1 MEGAFEDRC
10 ALCPFRQPIADT
22 FPRVQAVHSS
32 SFVRMGGLR
41 VVTVHSVSDVNRYIK
56 DLLAGEPVLRGIAVR
71 GEISNFK
78 RYPSGH
84 CYFTLKDA
92 NSALKC
98 VMFRSYA
105 GALRFVPQNG
115 MQAVAGGSISVYER
129 DGVYQLY
136 VESLLPEGTGDL
148 ALAFEQLKEKL
159 AAEGLFDAS
168 RKRVLPAFPK
178 KIGVVTSSAG
188 AVLRDIYRVSK
199 RRWPQVQ
206 LVLYPVQV
214 QGEGAAGQIAAGI
227 GFFSRKYPVDVII
240 AGRGGGSMEDL
251 WAFNEEVVVRAI
263 AAAKVPLISAV
274 GHETDFTLADFA
286 ADVRAATPSQ
296 AAELAVP
303 DRAEVRRQVEN
314 LTGQLTR
321 QMQGAIAARRAR
333 LENILQSRVLREP
346 QAMLAERRQRLDFLL
361 AGLQK
366 SAQADM
372 QAKRHRLGLLLNRL
386 AAINPAAVMGR
397 GYGLLTRQDKLI
409 TSVRDVA
416 VNDELKVTLRDGSIF
431 VRTLAIKEK
440 GDR

>member
-1 MEGAFEDRC
+1 MTV
-10 ALCPFRQPIADT
+10 I
-22 FPRVQAVHSS
+22 
-32 SFVRMGGLR
+32 
-41 VVTVHSVSDVNRYIK
+41 VHSVSDVNRYLK
-56 DLLAGEPVLRGIAVR
+56 DLLANEPVLRGIAVR

-78 RYPSGH
+78 KYPSGH

-105 GALRFVPQNG
+105 GTLRFVPQNG
-115 MQAVAGGSISVYER
+115 MQVVAGGSISVYER

-168 RKRVLPAFPK
+168 RKRPLPAFPK

-214 QGEGAAGQIAAGI
+214 QGEGAAEQIAAGI

-251 WAFNEEVVVRAI
+251 WAFNEEAVVRAI

-286 ADVRAATPSQ
+286 ADMRAATPSQ

-303 DRAEVRRQVEN
+303 DRAEVKRQVEN

-321 QMQGAIAARRAR
+321 QMRREIVSRRTR

-346 QAMLAERRQRLDFLL
+346 QGLLAERRQRLDFLL

-372 QAKRHRLGLLLNRL
+372 QAKKHRLGLLLNRL

-416 VNDELKVTLRDGSIF
+416 VNDELKVTLRDGSIS
-431 VRTLAIKEK
+431 VRALTIKEK

>member
-1 MEGAFEDRC
+1 
-10 ALCPFRQPIADT
+10 
-22 FPRVQAVHSS
+22 
-32 SFVRMGGLR
+32 MGDGMA
-41 VVTVHSVSDVNRYIK
+41 VHSVSDVNRYLK
-56 DLLAGEPVLRGIAVR
+56 DLLAREPLLCGLSVR

-78 RYPSGH
+78 QYPSGH

-98 VMFRSYA
+98 VMFRSRAQY
-105 GALRFVPQNG
+105 LRFVPQNG
-115 MQAVAGGSISVYER
+115 MQVVVGGTISVYER

-136 VESLLPEGTGDL
+136 VDSLVPEGTGDL

-159 AAEGLFDAS
+159 AAEGLFDQS
-168 RKRVLPAFPK
+168 RKQPLPAFPK
-178 KIGVVTSSAG
+178 KIGVVTSPAG

-199 RRWPQVQ
+199 RRWPAVQ

-214 QGEGAAGQIAAGI
+214 QGEGAAEQIARGI
-227 GFFSRKYPVDVII
+227 DFFAEEYAVDVII

-251 WAFNEEVVVRAI
+251 WAFNEEPVVRAI
-263 AAAKVPLISAV
+263 AACPVPLISAV

-303 DRAEVRRQVEN
+303 DRSEVKRQVEN

-321 QMQGAIAARRAR
+321 QMRREIDIRRQR
-333 LENILQSRVLREP
+333 LDNVLQSRVMREP
-346 QAMLAERRQRLDFLL
+346 QIMLSERRQRLDFLL
-361 AGLQK
+361 AGLQNT
-366 SAQADM
+366 
-372 QAKRHRLGLLLNRL
+372 AKQELQKKQHSLKLLVNRL

-397 GYGLLTRQDKLI
+397 GYGIVTKQDKLVSSI
-409 TSVRDVA
+409 DA
-416 VNDELKVTLRDGSIF
+416 VEIDDELQLTLTDGRIKAR
-431 VRTLAIKEK
+431 VLAKTGK